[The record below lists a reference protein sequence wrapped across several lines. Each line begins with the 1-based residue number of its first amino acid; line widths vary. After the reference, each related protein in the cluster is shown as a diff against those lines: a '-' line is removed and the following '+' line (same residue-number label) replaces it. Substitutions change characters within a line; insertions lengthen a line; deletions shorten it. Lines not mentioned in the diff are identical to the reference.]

1 MFKSRPNKPSYTG
14 INRLC
19 VKTEF
24 SFETKKLV
32 FRIISIPSTKKKIFF
47 CVRKINIV
55 HLKFIL

>member
-1 MFKSRPNKPSYTG
+1 MFKSRPNKLSYTG

-32 FRIISIPSTKKKIFF
+32 FRIISIPSKKKNLFL
-47 CVRKINIV
+47 RS
-55 HLKFIL
+55 